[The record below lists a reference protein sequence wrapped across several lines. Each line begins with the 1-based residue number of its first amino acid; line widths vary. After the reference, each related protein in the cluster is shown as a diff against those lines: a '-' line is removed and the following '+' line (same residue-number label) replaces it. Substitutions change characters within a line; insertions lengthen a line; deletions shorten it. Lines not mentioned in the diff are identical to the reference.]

1 MAPPTNINYTTNMT
15 VMNDHDRSRDLNL
28 KPLPANDK
36 ISNDQMTIADFFA
49 HKNIFITGGTGFLGT
64 VLIEALLDATPDIGT
79 IYVLVRGKKNLDP
92 NDRIKRLLQKPVS
105 LILKRKK
112 ISRFS
117 FQLNFI

>member
-1 MAPPTNINYTTNMT
+1 MT
-15 VMNDHDRSRDLNL
+15 VMNDHDRSHDLNL
-28 KPLPANDK
+28 RPLPANDK
-36 ISNDQMTIADFFA
+36 NLNDQMTIAEFFA

-105 LILKRKK
+105 FYVKKRKK
-112 ISRFS
+112 
-117 FQLNFI
+117 

>member
-28 KPLPANDK
+28 KPLPANDNT
-36 ISNDQMTIADFFA
+36 SNDQMTIADFFA

-112 ISRFS
+112 ISLFS

>member
-1 MAPPTNINYTTNMT
+1 MT

-36 ISNDQMTIADFFA
+36 TSNDQMTIADFFA

-112 ISRFS
+112 ISLFC